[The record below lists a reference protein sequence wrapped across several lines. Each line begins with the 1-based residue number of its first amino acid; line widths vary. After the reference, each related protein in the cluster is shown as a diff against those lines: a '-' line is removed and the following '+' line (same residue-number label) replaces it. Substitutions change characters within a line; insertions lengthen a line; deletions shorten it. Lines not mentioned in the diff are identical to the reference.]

1 MKKLLFVIVVGFG
14 AAMLVKNGKVTVTP
28 DNQVQVI
35 GFAVPLPNAVQQ
47 SPIMGMV
54 TSMLPTSAPAGA
66 GAGVPPRPMMP
77 VVTSASGTFDANA
90 PGRANAQQPGGM
102 ATSAAGFSAAAKA
115 LRGSQ

>member
-1 MKKLLFVIVVGFG
+1 MKKLLFVMVVGFG

-28 DNQVQVI
+28 DNQIQVV

-54 TSMLPTSAPAGA
+54 TSMLPASAPVGA
-66 GAGVPPRPMMP
+66 GAGVQPRPMMP
-77 VVTSASGTFDANA
+77 VVTSAYGTFNANA
-90 PGRANAQQPGGM
+90 SGRANAPTGGM
-102 ATSAAGFSAAAKA
+102 ATGADGLGAAAKA

>member
-1 MKKLLFVIVVGFG
+1 MKKLLFVMVVGFG

-28 DNQVQVI
+28 DNQIQVV

-54 TSMLPTSAPAGA
+54 TSMLPAAAPAGA
-66 GAGVPPRPMMP
+66 GVQARPMMP

-90 PGRANAQQPGGM
+90 SGRANAPGGGM
-102 ATSAAGFSAAAKA
+102 ATGAAGFSAAAKA